1 MKILIVGGSGFC
13 GSNFSK
19 YYLDRGHSVTIFDN
33 LSGIYSKHNLE
44 WLNKQYNNLDIIVG
58 DLKNFDILKKIIVN
72 KDIVFHLAGQ
82 VSATKSIRDP
92 REDFET
98 NLLGTFNLL
107 ESIRIYNS
115 SAVLMYIS
123 TNKVYGELKNF
134 DLNKYPYGVDENF
147 PLDFYTPYSCSKGG
161 ADQYVHDYNRIYDL
175 KTIVFRLSSIYGRRQ
190 FGIESQGWISWFI
203 YSYLIKKSITI
214 YGNGRQVRDIL
225 YIDDLIDACNSVI
238 FLEEAYGEIY
248 NIGGGYK
255 NCLSLNKLLYILEDI
270 TGEKIIINYE
280 KARFGDQNIYVSD
293 IRKIETVCDWKPL
306 ITVHEGLNIVLEW
319 INNNEKL
326 WNY

>member
-134 DLNKYPYGVDENF
+134 DFIFLFPQQLKYLNKSDE
-147 PLDFYTPYSCSKGG
+147 
-161 ADQYVHDYNRIYDL
+161 Q
-175 KTIVFRLSSIYGRRQ
+175 
-190 FGIESQGWISWFI
+190 
-203 YSYLIKKSITI
+203 
-214 YGNGRQVRDIL
+214 
-225 YIDDLIDACNSVI
+225 DLIINTHSFMEMDYKEVDDYFNFINKTSESCLGELILNSSSASVYI
-238 FLEEAYGEIY
+238 SFSNRHNCFSILLE
-248 NIGGGYK
+248 
-255 NCLSLNKLLYILEDI
+255 SSF
-270 TGEKIIINYE
+270 
-280 KARFGDQNIYVSD
+280 R
-293 IRKIETVCDWKPL
+293 
-306 ITVHEGLNIVLEW
+306 
-319 INNNEKL
+319 
-326 WNY
+326 